1 MIPAR
6 TAGRAGGPGV
16 PTHASSRPAIR
27 PRAAAALLVTL
38 VVTTAA
44 AMTACGPSG
53 PTTPPLG
60 RSASPAG
67 SGGVALP
74 TAWPGNAVLGIEALG
89 VADGQISAATADLMR
104 GIANEDLA
112 LMRKAA
118 DGLAGTDVLLPN
130 MAKIRLNP
138 AMVSFADRYEAAIIA
153 ISGSGKKLRDA
164 IDAGDA
170 AAIPSATQ
178 DLLNGLKMY
187 TAITP
192 ELAAWVEQMPEQKRM
207 LTQ

>member
-1 MIPAR
+1 
-6 TAGRAGGPGV
+6 
-16 PTHASSRPAIR
+16 
-27 PRAAAALLVTL
+27 
-38 VVTTAA
+38 
-44 AMTACGPSG
+44 
-53 PTTPPLG
+53 
-60 RSASPAG
+60 
-67 SGGVALP
+67 VALP
-74 TAWPGNAVLGIEALG
+74 TAWPGNSVLGIEALG
-89 VADGQISAATADLMR
+89 VADGQISAATADLSR

-138 AMVSFADRYEAAIIA
+138 AMTSFADRYEAAITA
-153 ISGSGKKLRDA
+153 ISASGKKLRDA

-170 AAIPSATQ
+170 AAIPAATQ
-178 DLLNGLKMY
+178 DLLDGLKLY
-187 TAITP
+187 TAVTP